1 MKKHVRVVYDRKKV
15 SAKTGTGKI
24 ELSIYLKEGERKWIT
39 VTYNR
44 NVAKRRT

>member
-24 ELSIYLKEGERKWIT
+24 ELSIYLQEGERKWIT
-39 VTYNR
+39 VGK
-44 NVAKRRT
+44 ASPS